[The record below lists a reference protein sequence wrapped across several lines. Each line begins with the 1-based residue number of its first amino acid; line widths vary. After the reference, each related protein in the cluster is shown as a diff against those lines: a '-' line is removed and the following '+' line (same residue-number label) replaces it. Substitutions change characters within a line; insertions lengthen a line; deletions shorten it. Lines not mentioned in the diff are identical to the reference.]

1 MALIFPFLSPST
13 TYLTV
18 LPYGSWE
25 HSLECMNCRAHLSLW
40 VGACLSQKEQFI
52 SQARWLQPAGL
63 VCTAWATS
71 AVKTAGLL
79 RFPCGPAFSRSKG
92 EHQRWGWTEIAK
104 VTGSSRNSYM
114 NLSVSLTSLSLSK
127 RECRQRGAESPTPLG
142 LGSACGQCSGGFCR
156 FIWGSRLTYE
166 NTWVLKIIIFA
177 VFDHVILK
185 RFLKLRFRL

>member
-1 MALIFPFLSPST
+1 MEAESILWNAWTVEPICHCGWGPAFHRKSSLSPKPDDS
-13 TYLTV
+13 
-18 LPYGSWE
+18 
-25 HSLECMNCRAHLSLW
+25 
-40 VGACLSQKEQFI
+40 SQQDTN
-52 SQARWLQPAGL
+52 L